1 MPPKIKYIGK
11 IKVERTNYASS
22 GCDVVKLL
30 PAENSEDEPSTTKPL
45 YLRPGWDADDLM
57 PLRCANV
64 WPNVWIYKRKA
75 FRVED
80 SADCTPEE
88 IAVRIEH
95 MVLKSER
102 DREAELERI
111 KAEVAALKNLEQ
123 IPSARRERIPE
134 SVQMFVWQRDQGQC
148 VQCGSRDRLEFDH
161 IIPVVKGGSNTGR
174 NQLLC
179 EASQEGKT
187 SRVLDAPLG
196 NYAHPLAKKAL
207 SRPGTSAKR
216 LPFF

>member
-11 IKVERTNYASS
+11 IEVERTSYAGSR
-22 GCDVVKLL
+22 CDVVKLL

-45 YLRPGWDADDLM
+45 YLQPGWDADDLL
-57 PLRCANV
+57 PLRCANA

-80 SADCTPEE
+80 SADCAPEE

-174 NQLLC
+174 NIQLLC
-179 EASQEGKT
+179 EVCNRKKGK
-187 SRVLDAPLG
+187 RVG
-196 NYAHPLAKKAL
+196 Y
-207 SRPGTSAKR
+207 
-216 LPFF
+216 